1 MISKAV
7 ETRLSFIEKCA
18 YWKGTINRK
27 DLCEQ
32 FGISIPQA
40 TQDFRDYTGMAPKNI
55 MYDRKRKS
63 YLPLDNT
70 FEFIYDK
77 NLHSSILQEM
87 IKEDSQTVYKLK
99 PLIKNFD
106 NNILV
111 YLLRAVF
118 SKNIVLE
125 IKYQSLASE
134 SPMKRTIFP
143 ISFGYFSGRYHVRAY
158 CFERKAYR
166 DFVLSR
172 ILKVKNSLIQFSHIP
187 EDIDARSTVS
197 VIVKPH
203 GKLTDTQKKCV
214 ELEYGMRDGFACIT
228 IKKHKLIYLLDELN
242 LLYSEIEPPYTLL
255 ELVNRKDLEI

>member
-1 MISKAV
+1 MLSKAV

-18 YWKGTINRK
+18 YWKGAINRK
-27 DLCEQ
+27 DLCDQ

-40 TQDFRDYTGMAPKNI
+40 TQDFRDYTAMAPKNI

-70 FEFIYDK
+70 FEFIYDL
-77 NLHSSILQEM
+77 NRHNIILQELV
-87 IKEDSQTVYKLK
+87 KEDSKPVYTLE
-99 PLIKNFD
+99 PVIKNFD
-106 NNILV
+106 NDILV

-118 SKNIVLE
+118 SDKIILD
-125 IKYQSLASE
+125 IQYQSLKSE
-134 SPMKRTIFP
+134 TPMERTIYP
-143 ISFGYFSGRYHVRAY
+143 TSFGYFRGRYHIRAY

-172 ILKVKNSLIQFSHIP
+172 ILKVKNSLIQFSYIP
-187 EDIDARSTVS
+187 EDIDAKSTVS

-203 GKLTDTQKKCV
+203 GKLMEAQKKCV
-214 ELEYGMRDGFACIT
+214 ELEYGMRDGFACMT
-228 IKKHKLIYLLDELN
+228 VTKHKLIYLLDELN